1 MNLAIALDSPHPGL
15 ASYTILPRPFYHIS
29 LKPVSWPDETM
40 RPAKSTDSVFVRTP
54 VEAWAAPS
62 PPDDKVAESSYL
74 MFRAMYAVFTRDE
87 KDLPLPA
94 LVLCRLIKASLRKDR
109 KLYAELACRTADIG
123 GKDTHVRLIISVL
136 RAVYNDHYDYWS
148 RLRVVLCYTVV
159 FAVRNYLDDHK
170 SAAFVLGAIAHYLA
184 LYRRLWFARLGG
196 MPRSLR
202 RQFPVTWAL
211 ASLTDFLKSL

>member
-1 MNLAIALDSPHPGL
+1 
-15 ASYTILPRPFYHIS
+15 
-29 LKPVSWPDETM
+29 
-40 RPAKSTDSVFVRTP
+40 
-54 VEAWAAPS
+54 
-62 PPDDKVAESSYL
+62 

-170 SAAFVLGAIAHYLA
+170 SAAFVLGAIALVCAPCMMPKVSPRPPSPTLNVTLYSSRNTHCLFIYKDFRKSVRLA
-184 LYRRLWFARLGG
+184 RAH
-196 MPRSLR
+196 
-202 RQFPVTWAL
+202 VTGN
-211 ASLTDFLKSL
+211 